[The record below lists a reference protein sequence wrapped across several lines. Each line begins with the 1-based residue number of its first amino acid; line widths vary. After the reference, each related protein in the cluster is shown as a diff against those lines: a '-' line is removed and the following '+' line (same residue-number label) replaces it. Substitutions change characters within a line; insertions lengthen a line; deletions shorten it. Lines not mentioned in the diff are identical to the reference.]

1 VKGAEDYM
9 SQESDKVKNDI
20 QIPDLA
26 ELWKEMYFA
35 TEGDWAKTMKS
46 FISTETF
53 VAMLDKTLE
62 QYLAMSKISR
72 QQMDKFSEKGIVPNK
87 KDIARVAELVISLE
101 EKIDMMEFQFFDNFN
116 KMTDSVIKMVDFQN
130 HFKQELSSLKTE
142 LQEIN
147 RNIESLKPAHKNEQ
161 NEQIEPAA
169 EAPKRKKGGRKKA
182 VEKTTLPDNIN
193 GS

>member
-1 VKGAEDYM
+1 M

-20 QIPDLA
+20 QIPDMA
-26 ELWKEMYFA
+26 ELWKEMYFT

-72 QQMDKFSEKGIVPNK
+72 QQMDKFSEKGVVPSK

-101 EKIDMMEFQFFDNFN
+101 EKIDMMEFQFFDNF
-116 KMTDSVIKMVDFQN
+116 KS
-130 HFKQELSSLKTE
+130 
-142 LQEIN
+142 
-147 RNIESLKPAHKNEQ
+147 
-161 NEQIEPAA
+161 
-169 EAPKRKKGGRKKA
+169 
-182 VEKTTLPDNIN
+182 
-193 GS
+193 

>member
-1 VKGAEDYM
+1 M

-72 QQMDKFSEKGIVPNK
+72 QQMDKISEKGIVPNK

-130 HFKQELSSLKTE
+130 HFKVLLPKQRKICPGNM
-142 LQEIN
+142 IN
-147 RNIESLKPAHKNEQ
+147 FLM
-161 NEQIEPAA
+161 
-169 EAPKRKKGGRKKA
+169 
-182 VEKTTLPDNIN
+182 
-193 GS
+193 

>member
-130 HFKQELSSLKTE
+130 HFKQELSSLKTA